1 MKQPTIFYK
10 AQIKEHQ
17 AALSKVK
24 GTLLQ
29 SSILRLLV
37 FLAIA
42 AAIYFFFGNTP
53 AVLIALLLGIVLFL
67 VLVSRH
73 TNLQYKR
80 DYLRQLIA
88 INEIEIEV
96 QNRNFAMLP
105 SGAVYKDGLHEF
117 GEDIDLFGEGSF
129 FQYLNR
135 TTLKNGS
142 DYLASLFKGNNID
155 CVEDKQ
161 KAIEELSK
169 LAKWRQQFSAV
180 AALVQTETSATQA
193 STWLASHQNFVPSLF
208 KIVPLIFTV
217 ISLVLNAVYIAGFIH
232 GGIVLGWFLL
242 GLAISGRYLGKV
254 GKLSAHTSKIQSTFQ
269 QYHKLI
275 SLIEAQEFKSDLLNE
290 QKTQIVTTSEKASG
304 ILQKFSRLLN
314 RLDQR
319 NNMLIGIVSNGFFL
333 RDLKVSYDIEQWITT
348 HQEKVG
354 HWFEVI
360 HFYDAYNSL
369 ANYSF
374 NHPAHTLPTIQ
385 KDGAL
390 LQATA
395 AAHPLLDPV
404 TAIRNDIHISEEQFF
419 IITGANMAGKSTFL
433 RTVALQIVMA
443 NMGLPT
449 DAKQSSYKPIKLITS
464 MRTTDSLQDDASY
477 FYSELTRLKYIVEAI
492 KEDRYFIILDEILK
506 GTNSTD
512 KANGSKKFI
521 QKLVRSKST
530 GIIATHDLSLCTTA
544 DEFDVVKNYYF
555 DAQIIDDELYFDY
568 TFKDGICQNMNASFL
583 LKKMGIVD

>member
-1 MKQPTIFYK
+1 MMQPIPFYN
-10 AQIKEHQ
+10 AQIDENQ
-17 AALSKVK
+17 ALLTKVK
-24 GTLLQ
+24 GTLMQ

-37 FLAIA
+37 FFAT
-42 AAIYFFFGNTP
+42 AAIIYFAFGNTP
-53 AVLIALLLGIVLFL
+53 VVLISLVVGVAVFLF
-67 VLVSRH
+67 LVSRH

-96 QNRNFAMLP
+96 QNRNYAMLP
-105 SGAVYKDGLHEF
+105 SGVEYKDGSHEF
-117 GEDIDLFGEGSF
+117 CEDIDLFGAGSF

-142 DYLASLFKGNNID
+142 DYLASLFKQNDIER
-155 CVEDKQ
+155 VVDKQ
-161 KAIEELSK
+161 EAINEL
-169 LAKWRQQFSAV
+169 ANIPKWRQQFSAV
-180 AALVQTETSATQA
+180 AALVQTETTAKQAT
-193 STWLASHQNFVPSLF
+193 TWLAGHQKFVPSLF
-208 KIVPLIFTV
+208 KTVPLIFTV
-217 ISLVLNAVYIAGFIH
+217 VSLVLNAVYIAGFIH
-232 GGIVLGWFLL
+232 GGIVVGWFLL
-242 GLAISGRYLGKV
+242 GLAISGRYLK
-254 GKLSAHTSKIQSTFQ
+254 KINSLSLHTSKIQSTFQ
-269 QYHKLI
+269 QYYKLI
-275 SLIEAQEFKSDLLNE
+275 SLIETQTFKSDLLNE
-290 QKTQIVTTSEKASG
+290 QKSQIVATSEKASG
-304 ILQKFSRLLN
+304 ILQQFSRHLN

-319 NNMLIGIVSNGFFL
+319 NNMLIGVISNGFFL
-333 RDLKVSYDIEQWITT
+333 RDLKVSYDIEYWIET
-348 HQEKVG
+348 HHEKVEK
-354 HWFEVI
+354 WFEVI
-360 HFYDAYNSL
+360 HFYDGYNSL
-369 ANYSF
+369 ANFSF
-374 NHPAHTLPTIQ
+374 NHLDYTFPSIDTEG
-385 KDGAL
+385 DL
-390 LQATA
+390 LKAKQ
-395 AAHPLLDPV
+395 AAHPLLDPT
-404 TAIRNDIHISEEQFF
+404 TAIKNDIHILEEQFF

-433 RTVALQIVMA
+433 RTVALQVVMA

-449 DAKQSSYKPIKLITS
+449 NASQSVYKPIKLITS

-544 DEFDVVKNYYF
+544 DEFEEVKNYYF

>member
-1 MKQPTIFYK
+1 MKNPTTFYK
-10 AQIKEHQ
+10 SQIEQHQ
-17 AALSKVK
+17 VTLTKIK
-24 GTLLQ
+24 GQLIQ
-29 SSILRLLV
+29 SSVLRLSV

-53 AVLIALLLGIVLFL
+53 AVLISVVVGIAAFLF
-67 VLVSRH
+67 LVSRH

-80 DYLRQLIA
+80 DYLQQLIA

-96 QNRNFAMLP
+96 QNRNFSMLP
-105 SGAVYKDGLHEF
+105 SGKGYKDGLHEF

-135 TTLKNGS
+135 TTLQNGS
-142 DYLASLFKGNNID
+142 DYLATLFKENNID
-155 CVEDKQ
+155 RVEQKQ
-161 KAIEELSK
+161 EAIQELSK
-169 LAKWRQQFSAV
+169 LPEWRQQFSAV
-180 AALVQTETSATQA
+180 AALVETETSATQA
-193 STWLASHQNFVPSLF
+193 TTWLSSHKSFVPKLF
-208 KIVPLIFTV
+208 KIVPLIFTILSLAL
-217 ISLVLNAVYIAGFIH
+217 ISVYIAGFIH
-232 GGIVLGWFLL
+232 GGIVVGWFLL
-242 GLAISGRYLGKV
+242 GLGISGKYLGKISS
-254 GKLSAHTSKIQSTFQ
+254 LAAQTSKIQSTFQ

-275 SLIEAQEFKSDLLNE
+275 SLIETQDFKSDLLQE
-290 QKTQIVTTSEKASG
+290 YKSQIITDSEKASG
-304 ILQKFSRLLN
+304 VLHQFSRLLN

-319 NNMLIGIVSNGFFL
+319 NNMLIGVVSNGFFL
-333 RDLKVSYDIEQWITT
+333 RDLNVCYDIEQWIAA

-354 HWFEVI
+354 HWFQVI
-360 HFYDAYNSL
+360 HFFDAYNSL

-374 NHPAHTLPTIQ
+374 NHQDHSFPEIQ
-385 KDGAL
+385 KEGSL

-395 AAHPLLDPV
+395 AAHPLLDPA
-404 TAIRNDIHISEEQFF
+404 TAIKNDIHISEEEFF

-449 DAKQSSYKPIKLITS
+449 NAKKSSYTPIKLITS

-477 FYSELTRLKYIVEAI
+477 FYSELTRLKYIVDAI

-544 DEFDVVKNYYF
+544 DEFDEVKNFYF

-568 TFKDGICQNMNASFL
+568 TFKNGICQNMNASFL

>member
-1 MKQPTIFYK
+1 MKQPIPFYH
-10 AQIKEHQ
+10 AQIEEHQ
-17 AALSKVK
+17 AVLSKVRA
-24 GTLLQ
+24 TLIQ
-29 SSILRLLV
+29 SSVFRLLV
-37 FLAIA
+37 FLATA
-42 AAIYFFFGNTP
+42 AAIYSFFGNTP
-53 AVLIALLLGIVLFL
+53 AVLISLFVGVALFL
-67 VLVSRH
+67 FLVSRH

-88 INEIEIEV
+88 INEIEIQV
-96 QNRNFAMLP
+96 QKRNFGMLP
-105 SGAVYKDGLHEF
+105 SGKEYKEGTHEF
-117 GEDIDLFGEGSF
+117 CEDIDLFGDGSF

-135 TTLKNGS
+135 TTLQNGS
-142 DYLASLFKGNNID
+142 DYLASLFKQNDIEH
-155 CVEDKQ
+155 VEDKQ
-161 KAIEELSK
+161 KAIKE
-169 LAKWRQQFSAV
+169 LAKLPEWRQQFSAV

-193 STWLASHQNFVPSLF
+193 SKWLARHQKFVPGLF
-208 KIVPLIFTV
+208 KIVPLIFT
-217 ISLVLNAVYIAGFIH
+217 ITSLVLNAVYIAGFIH
-232 GGIVLGWFLL
+232 GGIVVGWFLL
-242 GLAISGRYLGKV
+242 GLAISGKYLK
-254 GKLSAHTSKIQSTFQ
+254 KINSLSLQTSKIQSTFQ
-269 QYHKLI
+269 QYYKLI
-275 SLIEAQEFKSDLLNE
+275 SLIESQTFKSDLLQE
-290 QKTQIVTTSEKASG
+290 QKSQIVTTSEKASG
-304 ILQKFSRLLN
+304 VLYQFSRLLN

-319 NNMLIGIVSNGFFL
+319 NNMLIGVVSNGFFL
-333 RDLKVSYDIEQWITT
+333 RDLKVCYDIEQWIAT
-348 HQEKVG
+348 HHKKVG
-354 HWFEVI
+354 QWFEVI

-374 NHPAHTLPTIQ
+374 NHPDYTFPTL
-385 KDGAL
+385 KKEGAL
-390 LQATA
+390 LEAKQVT
-395 AAHPLLDPV
+395 HPLLDPT
-404 TAIRNDIHISEEQFF
+404 TAIRNDIHISEAQFF

-449 DAKQSSYKPIKLITS
+449 NAAQSQYTPIKLITS

-521 QKLVRSKST
+521 EKLVRSKST

-544 DEFDVVKNYYF
+544 DEFDEVKNYYF

-568 TFKDGICQNMNASFL
+568 TFKNGICQNMNASFL

>member
-1 MKQPTIFYK
+1 MNQPTTFYQT
-10 AQIKEHQ
+10 QIKAHKTD
-17 AALSKVK
+17 LSKIK
-24 GTLLQ
+24 GQLIQ
-29 SSILRLLV
+29 SSILRLLI

-42 AAIYFFFGNTP
+42 SAIYFFFGNTP
-53 AVLIALLLGIVLFL
+53 AVLISLLVGIIVFLF
-67 VLVSRH
+67 LVSRH
-73 TNLQYKR
+73 SNLQYKR
-80 DYLRQLIA
+80 DYLSQLIA

-96 QNRNFAMLP
+96 QNRNFEMLP
-105 SGAVYKDGLHEF
+105 EGKEFKDGSHAF
-117 GEDIDLFGEGSF
+117 SEDIDLFGAGSF

-135 TTLKNGS
+135 TSLVNGA
-142 DYLASLFKGNNID
+142 DFLAALFKENSISR
-155 CVEDKQ
+155 VEEKQ
-161 KAIEELSK
+161 KAIKELSK

-193 STWLASHQNFVPSLF
+193 SKWLAGHKKFVPNLF
-208 KIVPLIFTV
+208 KIIPLIFTV
-217 ISLVLNAVYIAGFIH
+217 ISLILVAVYIAGFIH
-232 GGIVLGWFLL
+232 GGLVVAWFLL

-254 GKLSAHTSKIQSTFQ
+254 SKLSANTSNIQSTFQ
-269 QYHKLI
+269 QYYKLI
-275 SLIEAQEFKSDLLNE
+275 SLIETQHFESALLTE
-290 QKTQIVTTSEKASG
+290 QKSQIASASEKASTV
-304 ILQKFSRLLN
+304 LHRFSRLLN

-319 NNMLIGIVSNGFFL
+319 NNMLIGLVSNGFFL
-333 RDLKVSYDIEQWITT
+333 RDLKVSYDIEQWIEN
-348 HQEKVG
+348 HHDKVS

-360 HFYDAYNSL
+360 HFFDAYNSL
-369 ANYSF
+369 ANYTF
-374 NHPAHTLPTIQ
+374 NHPSHTFPVIQ
-385 KDGAL
+385 ETGDL
-390 LQATA
+390 LKAEA
-395 AAHPLLDPV
+395 AAHPLLDPA
-404 TAIRNDIHISEEQFF
+404 TAIKNDIKISEEQFF

-443 NMGLPT
+443 NIGLPT
-449 DAKQSSYKPIKLITS
+449 NATQSHYKPIKLITS

-492 KEDRYFIILDEILK
+492 KEDSYFIILDEILK

-544 DEFDVVKNYYF
+544 DEFEEVKNYYF

-568 TFKDGICQNMNASFL
+568 TFKKGICQNMNASFL